1 MSAQL
6 DSLPL
11 YRRMTAADLDTVM
24 AIENRIYPYPWTR
37 GNFVD
42 SLTAGHH
49 CWIADVRG
57 TIVGYSV
64 AAIAAGEAHLLNLSI
79 GAEWQR
85 RGLGAELLRFIAKLA
100 EDYAAE
106 RIILEV
112 RPSNAAALALYRRAG
127 FGTIGVRRAYYPA
140 RDGREDAVVLELA
153 LK

>member
-6 DSLPL
+6 DILPL

-42 SLTAGHH
+42 SMTAGHH
-49 CWIADVRG
+49 CWIADLHG

-79 GAEWQR
+79 AAEWQR
-85 RGLGAELLRFIAKLA
+85 RGLGTELLRFIAKLA
-100 EDYAAE
+100 QDYAAE
-106 RIILEV
+106 RIFLEV
-112 RPSNAAALALYRRAG
+112 RPSNTAALALYRRAG
-127 FGTIGVRRAYYPA
+127 FGAIGVRRAYYPA
-140 RDGREDAVVLELA
+140 HGGREDAVVLELA